1 MEVEQVL
8 FQSAQDQGVI
18 CAALKSTLDL
28 FADDEILG
36 IENGSVDELERA
48 LPVRPGILVRR
59 FLRDQHRMHPDCDGP
74 ATAPS
79 EQPSQPWHLVS
90 ALRSDK
96 LAKPRTLL
104 ASDAHLRRSAVVI
117 GADLMSSCNQYVH

>member
-8 FQSAQDQGVI
+8 FQSAQDQGII
-18 CAALKSTLDL
+18 CTALKSALDL

-48 LPVRPGILVRR
+48 LPVRLGILVRR

-74 ATAPS
+74 ATAS
-79 EQPSQPWHLVS
+79 SSSQVS
-90 ALRSDK
+90 RGIWYRRCALISWRNLELYWPATHTSVG
-96 LAKPRTLL
+96 ALL
-104 ASDAHLRRSAVVI
+104 
-117 GADLMSSCNQYVH
+117 

>member
-36 IENGSVDELERA
+36 IETAVSMSSKERCQCASALSSVVFSGINIVCTRIATAQRRRLPSSQVSRGIWYRRCALISWQNLELYW
-48 LPVRPGILVRR
+48 
-59 FLRDQHRMHPDCDGP
+59 P
-74 ATAPS
+74 ATHTS
-79 EQPSQPWHLVS
+79 VG
-90 ALRSDK
+90 AL
-96 LAKPRTLL
+96 L
-104 ASDAHLRRSAVVI
+104 
-117 GADLMSSCNQYVH
+117 

>member
-48 LPVRPGILVRR
+48 LPVRPRHSRPSFSQGSTSYAPGLRR
-59 FLRDQHRMHPDCDGP
+59 PSDGVF
-74 ATAPS
+74 

>member
-36 IENGSVDELERA
+36 IENDSVDELERA
-48 LPVRPGILVRR
+48 LPVRLGLLVSR
-59 FLRDQHRMHPDCDGP
+59 FLGDEHRMH
-74 ATAPS
+74 
-79 EQPSQPWHLVS
+79 EQRLMHAIRKHAEMTDVVGVIHENAIGEYEVHQGGV
-90 ALRSDK
+90 
-96 LAKPRTLL
+96 
-104 ASDAHLRRSAVVI
+104 HLRTPPYGRN
-117 GADLMSSCNQYVH
+117 GPDLSGPI

>member
-36 IENGSVDELERA
+36 IKNGSVDELERA
-48 LPVRPGILVRR
+48 LPVCLGILVRR
-59 FLRDQHRMHPDCDGP
+59 LLRDQHRMHP
-74 ATAPS
+74 
-79 EQPSQPWHLVS
+79 
-90 ALRSDK
+90 ALRRPSDGAFRA
-96 LAKPRTLL
+96 AK
-104 ASDAHLRRSAVVI
+104 SAVAFGI
-117 GADLMSSCNQYVH
+117 GVAL